1 MIVLDILINSIDF
14 YINFVDLS
22 VNNALGFTMNEILE
36 QIFERARI
44 KKMSQAELAYR
55 AGLRPETLSRLKERN
70 TCNLKTLQAL
80 ALAVGYRLALAP
92 LEQQGDSLAY
102 SPGAVARQKAEAR
115 LRDEETIAAGR
126 ASPRQVQRRNAMTGL
141 RRAKFPLK
149 GLPGKR

>member
-1 MIVLDILINSIDF
+1 
-14 YINFVDLS
+14 
-22 VNNALGFTMNEILE
+22 MNDILE

-55 AGLRPETLSRLKERN
+55 AGLRPETLSRLKERD
-70 TCNLKTLQAL
+70 TCNLKTLQDL

-92 LEQQGDSLAY
+92 LEQQGDSLTY